1 MVLNLWT
8 RETFN
13 DEPFIVTPELFNKP
27 YGVPDSVERAN
38 LGIVAVFVTVET
50 TDLDRPIQT
59 RPRRL
64 PATQLTT
71 TSSWLFST
79 ASD

>member
-38 LGIVAVFVTVET
+38 LSIVAVFVTVET
-50 TDLDRPIQT
+50 TDLDRPI
-59 RPRRL
+59 
-64 PATQLTT
+64 
-71 TSSWLFST
+71 
-79 ASD
+79 

>member
-1 MVLNLWT
+1 MIEICSKPTLFCVLTEPDSCVVLNLWT

-38 LGIVAVFVTVET
+38 LSIVAVFVTVET
-50 TDLDRPIQT
+50 TDLDRPI
-59 RPRRL
+59 
-64 PATQLTT
+64 
-71 TSSWLFST
+71 
-79 ASD
+79 